1 MQDDKGKP
9 VYNPKIDKQNNL
21 KIVIML
27 IVYIAVLFLLGALIM
42 YPIGMMVSNL
52 KNLDFN
58 ELQELFTKSDL
69 SIYTDELKDG
79 YYVTLGYDNFFAYL
93 ITLAILLVLALPL
106 FKEDFINFKQNKKFY
121 LICLA
126 IFPIAFCILAYLIDL
141 IMSFIVKDSS
151 NQESII
157 NILNSD
163 ALAVTIITTVILA
176 PIVEELIFRK
186 ALHKLLSRFH
196 IAIFYVLSS
205 FAFAIIHMLSG
216 NADFLTLFLQ
226 FIPYFLSGLMLAF
239 IYHKSKYNIYI
250 TIICHM
256 LNNILAIILVLV

>member
-1 MQDDKGKP
+1 MKEILNDK
-9 VYNPKIDKQNNL
+9 NT
-21 KIVIML
+21 
-27 IVYIAVLFLLGALIM
+27 
-42 YPIGMMVSNL
+42 S
-52 KNLDFN
+52 
-58 ELQELFTKSDL
+58 
-69 SIYTDELKDG
+69 
-79 YYVTLGYDNFFAYL
+79 
-93 ITLAILLVLALPL
+93 
-106 FKEDFINFKQNKKFY
+106 
-121 LICLA
+121 
-126 IFPIAFCILAYLIDL
+126 
-141 IMSFIVKDSS
+141 
-151 NQESII
+151 QESII

-256 LNNILAIILVLV
+256 LNNRLAIILVLD